1 MEKDREVNLPPT
13 PCLPQAGSR
22 GGEKENLFPLMEGV
36 RGRKND
42 DHYYYNK
49 NLKLK
54 ARKLR
59 NESTIAE
66 ATLWKYVLRASGL
79 GYPFKRQRPIANY
92 IVDFVSLP
100 LKLIIEVDGITHSY
114 DEISEKDQMREQKL
128 KELGFKIIRITDDV
142 ILANV
147 DRVRNYLLEEIKN
160 LPLPPSKGGN

>member
-1 MEKDREVNLPPT
+1 MEKDKEINLPPS
-13 PCLPQAGSR
+13 PSK
-22 GGEKENLFPLMEGV
+22 GGEKENLFPLTEGV

-42 DHYYYNK
+42 HDYYNK

-66 ATLWKYVLRASGL
+66 ATLWKYILRASGL
-79 GYPFKRQRPIANY
+79 GYPFKRQRLIANY

-114 DEISEKDQMREQKL
+114 DEISERDQVREQKL

-160 LPLPPSKGGN
+160 LPQTSSKGGN